1 MNLYQ
6 SKSKVSLENYICNL
20 YSILAFHKIPKIN
33 ILTKCVIGTL
43 FKENVTYWHDVFFS
57 ETFKT
62 EIIIKPFFFSLILL
76 CVISLNWR
84 RCTTRI
90 DKRGILNKTNFLEM
104 VKNVALKIREPNSC
118 TQFVHLNCKSGQL
131 A

>member
-1 MNLYQ
+1 MNLYFKVQGFTWKLYLQFIQHTSFPQ
-6 SKSKVSLENYICNL
+6 STKDYYINNC
-20 YSILAFHKIPKIN
+20 A
-33 ILTKCVIGTL
+33 IGAL

-76 CVISLNWR
+76 CVIWLNWR

-104 VKNVALKIREPNSC
+104 VKNVAQKIREPNSC